1 MSEEQKLREYL
12 RRVTGDLRTAHRR
25 VRELEQRRRE
35 PIAIV
40 GMSCRYPSTVSLP
53 EELWQVVSSA
63 TDAISGLPTNR
74 DWDLEALYHPDPD
87 HPGTVCTTGGGFL
100 RDIAGFDPGFFGIG
114 PREALAID
122 PQQRLIL
129 ELAWEALEDA
139 GVVPTSLAGSATGVF
154 LGAIHQNYGPG
165 NQFAG
170 SGAVRAGEVEPL
182 SGVTLLGGRVSYMLG
197 LEGPALSVDTAC
209 SSSLVALHL
218 ACQALRRGECSLALA
233 GGVTVM
239 SHPSLLVGF
248 GRMRVLS
255 PDGRCRSFAASAEG
269 TGFADGAGLLALERL
284 SDARRLG
291 HRVLGVV
298 RGSAVNQDGASNG
311 LTAPNGPSQERVIGQ
326 ALADA
331 GLSPSDVDA
340 LEAHGTGTP
349 LGDPIEAQ
357 ALLATYGQNR
367 TDGPL
372 WLGSIKSNIGHCS
385 AAAGVA
391 GVIKMVKAFEHELL
405 PPTLHVDA
413 PTPHVDWSAGEVS
426 LLTESQ
432 PWSVGERTRRA
443 GISSFGVGGT
453 NAHVVIEEPPALER
467 VGVPRRVR
475 GRDGGGGVGGVQVE
489 ASGGA
494 QALGVDGV
502 SVLDGVS
509 VDGGVVSD
517 GVVDGGVV
525 SDGVVDGGVVSDG
538 VVDGGVVS
546 DGVVD
551 GGVVSDGVVD
561 GGVVSG
567 GVLGGCG
574 VVPLVVSGRGVG
586 GLCAQAGRLREFLVG
601 GGVRGLDGVPVG
613 GVGRPG
619 VGVVDVAWSLVSGR
633 AVFEDR
639 AVVLG
644 GDVGGLVAGLGAVE
658 CGDGGV
664 GVVRGVARGGRPVF
678 VFPGQGAQWEGMAV
692 GLLGSSVV
700 FRGLLGACGDVLE
713 GLVGWR
719 VEDVL
724 RGVGGA
730 PGLERVDVVQPV
742 SWAVMVALAGLW
754 RSFGVEP
761 GVVVGHSQG
770 EIAAACVAGGLS
782 LGDGA
787 RVVVLRS
794 RLLGRVLAGR
804 GGMVSVALDVEGV
817 RERLAGWGGRLGV
830 AAVNGPSSV
839 VVSGEVGAL
848 DEFLGVCEGDGVWAR
863 RVAVDY
869 ASHSV
874 VVEELREELVGEL
887 GGIAP
892 VSCGVPF
899 FSTCV
904 GGFVDT
910 AGLGGEYWY
919 RSLRE
924 RVRFEEAVR
933 ALAGDACAFVEVSPH
948 PVLMGAVGETLEDL
962 GVRERVGVLGSL
974 RRGEGGMERFVHSLA
989 DAWVWGAPV
998 DWGVLFEGSDPQR
1011 VDLPRYAFQR
1021 ERYWLSPGV
1030 GMGDAGG
1037 MGLGAADHPLLGAAV
1052 QLASGEGWL
1061 FTGRLSLQTHP
1072 WLADHAVLETVVVP
1086 GTALLELAMT
1096 AGRIAG
1102 CEVVEELT
1110 FEAPLVLA
1118 PGASVQV
1125 QVIVGA
1131 PDEHGRRQV
1140 TIYSRPHI
1148 EAEEMEEADGGWD
1161 RHASGTLLAGAA
1173 DLEAA
1178 ATTLGEAGVASDAG
1192 VEAQGPL
1199 TRWPPADAAELDVEL
1214 LYERLHGVGFGY
1226 GPLFQGVR
1234 AAWRREDEIYTEVAF
1249 GGATADTE
1257 RFGIHPALFDAAL
1270 HGLCFLTVEDGAEED
1285 TMPLP
1290 FSMGGVR
1297 VARRGAK
1304 SLRVR
1309 LARAGDG
1316 AMSVAVWDETGEP
1329 VLTVRSL
1336 TFRSVQAGT
1345 VGKARQRDRG
1355 ALLNPV
1361 WVEAPQLSPTAE
1373 FPRAAMLGDVAVPG
1387 LEGNRYAG
1395 MVDLAEAVE
1404 LGEPAPDV
1412 VFVEAPVTDADGGEG
1427 GLALAAHGGARQ
1439 TLALLQAWLAQ
1450 SRLLESQ
1457 LVLVTRDAVA
1467 FGNGE
1472 APDLTAATIWGLVR
1486 AAQSEHPERLAL
1498 VDLDVLAPAQEEG
1511 AGQPAWLA
1519 LLRADE
1525 PQLAL
1530 RGGRVYVPRLERLPS
1545 PSQGPPALDPD
1556 GTVLVTGGTG
1566 GLGALVARHLAGE
1579 RGARH
1584 LLLAS
1589 RTGLE
1594 AEGAGEL
1601 LAELRALGCDA
1612 RVAACDVTDR
1622 RELAAMI
1629 DSIAAEHPLR
1639 AVIHAAGVLEDG
1651 LLESL
1656 TDEQLERVMQP
1667 KVDAALYLHE
1677 LTEGLELAEFVLFSS
1692 LAGLIGGAGQ
1702 ANYAAANAFLDALA
1716 QYRGARGLAG
1726 KSIAWGL
1733 WEQQSGMTGGLDNLD
1748 RARMARL
1755 GASALSAENGLE
1767 LLDACCG
1774 AAEPLLVAAR
1784 MDFGALRKQARV
1796 GILPTLL
1803 RGLVPMPPRAG
1814 GGGSLARRLA
1824 VVPESEWDTVVL
1836 DLVRAQVAAIIGYS
1850 SAAEVDAER
1859 AFKDLGLDSLG
1870 AVELRNRLMQVT
1882 GLRLPSTLVFDR
1894 PNCTAIATLLR
1905 ERVEVAGGA
1914 RMARREVPLRRAG
1927 SEEPIALVGMACR
1940 YPGGVSTARELWDL
1954 LAEGRDAVGGFP
1966 TDRGWD
1972 LETLYDPDPD
1982 HPRTSYVREG
1992 GFIESIGDFDA
2003 DFFGISPREALTM
2016 DPHQRLL
2023 LEAAWEAFEDA
2034 GIAPLSLRGSQAGV
2048 YVGVTTSGYALKLPE
2063 KLEGLQLTGSSLSVA
2078 SGRLSYTFG
2087 LEGPAVSMDT
2097 ACSSSLVAM
2106 HLACRALRGGECTL
2120 ALAGGA
2126 TLMAGPGMFVEFS
2139 RQRGLALDG
2148 RCKAFAARADGVGWA
2163 EGVGLV
2169 VLERLSDAQ
2178 RLGHRVLALVRGS
2191 AVNQDGA
2198 SNGLAAPN
2206 GPSQERVIRQALLD
2220 AGLAAG
2226 EVDALEAHGT
2236 GTQLGD
2242 PIEAQAVLA
2251 TYGQERD
2258 NGPLR
2263 MGSIK
2268 SNIGHSIAASGVAG
2282 VMKMVLAMRH
2292 GLLPATLHVDQPS
2305 REVDWSA
2312 GEVRLLREPEPWL
2325 AGERPR
2331 RAAISSFGIS
2341 GTNAHLIIEEPPPA
2355 AAVLAPAGARD
2366 PGAPVSDVLPWLV
2379 SARSEAALRAQAKRL
2394 RTHLDAHPD
2403 LEPLDVAFSLAT
2415 ARAHHGW
2422 RAAIVAGDRERLLA
2436 GLSALSR
2443 GEPAGGVFEGRVA
2456 GARTA
2461 FMFTGQG
2468 AQRPGMGAGLYEA
2481 VPFFRQTFD
2490 EVCAELDRGREA
2502 LGSGRHGDE
2511 GQEPQRPLREIMFAP
2526 AGTPLAALLDE
2537 TELTQAALFA
2547 FEVTLARLLEAWGV
2561 KPDLLIGHSVGEVV
2575 AAHVAGVF
2583 SLADACTLVTA
2594 RGRLMG
2600 ALPQGGAMLALEAS
2614 EEEAVQSIERLGLR
2628 LALAAVNGPRA
2639 AVVSGDVDAIEQLAE
2654 EWREQGRQVKRL
2666 RVSHAFHSQHMDPML
2681 AGFREV
2687 VGALELNPPRIP
2699 VAGNLTGEI
2708 VADEAISTPEYWVRQ
2723 VREPVR
2729 FADGV
2734 RALEGAGAGRLLEVG
2749 PDGVLCAMGRECLGA
2764 DAEERVQFVPAQR
2777 AREPEVEALVRALAE
2792 VHTNG
2797 APVDWRAFFAGH
2809 AAKLV
2814 DLPSYAF
2821 QRQRY
2826 WLAANDAGGEVG
2838 AAGLGAANHPLLG
2851 AALQV
2856 AGGEE
2861 WLLTGRLS
2869 LATHPWI
2876 GDHRVLDT
2884 ILLPGTAFLELLFV
2898 AGRRVGM
2905 ELLEEVTLQAPLV
2918 FSQDAAAQVQVAI
2931 GELDEEGR
2939 RTVTIHSRVERS
2951 VQDPEGDQTPWTLH
2965 ASGVLAPTAE
2975 IDPAVGRLQAQ
2986 AWPPSGAE
2994 PVEIEY
3000 LYDRLAELGF
3010 GYGPSFQ
3017 ATRGAWR
3024 RGEELFVE
3032 AALSEQ
3038 QMVEAE
3044 SFRVHPALFDATL
3057 HTLFGQ
3063 PGSQGAGLPFAWSEV
3078 RLYRDGASSL
3088 RACVELSGPQTVRI
3102 TALDELG
3109 APLLSVGS
3117 MRGRPVDAGQLASA
3131 GGSRGGDSLF
3141 EHRWVQLA
3149 EPEAAAEELERCAV
3163 LGEARVPGI
3172 EAERYADLG
3181 ALLDAI
3187 EAGEPAPAVLFVD
3200 AVELAESREERASEL
3215 AAATRAVT
3223 ERAVELF
3230 RACLAEPALADARVV
3245 LLTRSAFAV
3254 TEGEQPNLASAP
3266 LSGLIASVQPEHPG
3280 RFLLVDIDG
3289 EEGEQAPWP
3298 TLLDAEEPNLA
3309 VRSGRIHAPRLIA
3322 VSPVEE
3328 GSTPVFDP
3336 AGTVLITG
3344 GTGGLGALVARHLVG
3359 AHDARHLLLVSRR
3372 GIEAPGA
3379 RELEREL
3386 CELGA
3391 EVDVAACDVADR
3403 QALGALIDA
3412 ISSAHPLTAVVH
3424 TAGVLDDGLLESLT
3438 AEQVERVMRPKVD
3451 AALHLHEL
3459 TASMELAAFVLF
3471 SSVTATIGSPGQSNY
3486 AAANAFLDALACHRR
3501 GRGLPGSALAWGLWA
3516 DTSGMAGQIGEAGM
3530 ARLGRLGMEALS
3542 SERGLQLL
3550 DAALAI
3556 DRPLLAPVALDT
3568 AALRAQARMGVL
3580 PAPLRGVV
3588 GEPAKRGRAARGS
3601 LARRLAGVSE
3611 AEREGVVL
3619 DLVRATVAAVLGH
3632 DSPHAIDP
3640 GRAFS
3645 ELGFDSL
3652 SAVELR
3658 NRLHLATGLRLPA
3671 TLVFDH
3677 PEPAAVARL
3686 LLERVAGS
3694 RRQATVL
3701 AHRSSNGND
3710 PIAIVGMSCRYPG
3723 GARNPTELWELVA
3736 SGVDAVSPFPVNR
3749 GWDVERLYDPDPNH
3763 LGTSYAREGGF
3774 LHDAADFDARFFGIS
3789 PREAVA
3795 MDPQQRL
3802 VLEVAWEAFEDAGIA
3817 PTSLRGTDT
3826 GVFCGVMYQDYGYVL
3841 SGSVNREEAEGHVSV
3856 GVAGSVV
3863 SGRLSYVFGLEGPAM
3878 TVDTACSSSLVALHL
3893 ASQAVL
3899 GGECSMALAG
3909 GVTVLANPALF
3920 VDFSRQRALAPDGRC
3935 KSFAATADGVGWS
3948 EGVGL
3953 LVVERLSEARRHG
3966 HRVLGVVRGSA
3977 VNQDGASNGLT
3988 APNGPSQ
3995 ERVIRQA
4002 LANAGLSTDEIDVV
4016 EGHGTGTPLGDPIE
4030 AQALLATYGQD
4041 RNADPLWLGSIK
4053 SNIGHTQA
4061 AAGAAGVMKMLLA
4074 MRHQRLPRTLH
4085 LDEPSPHVDWSAGEV
4100 SLLSESVSW
4109 PRGERPRR
4117 AGVSSF
4123 GVSGTNAHVIL
4134 EEPPQPAPPADT
4146 APSPPNVAE
4155 TPGTVQPPIS
4165 VWPVSARTE
4174 QALRAQAERLHGHLL
4189 EHAALSP
4196 ADVALTLASGRAQL
4210 ELRAAV
4216 AGGSREELLAGL
4228 AALAHEGSAPGL
4240 FTGKAV
4246 SGGIAF
4252 MFTGQGAQ
4260 RSGMG
4265 AQLYEAFPS
4274 FGVALDEV
4282 CAELDRHLERPLR
4295 DVMFAADGAPEA
4307 ALLERTE
4314 YTQPALFALEL
4325 ALFALVRSLGV
4336 KPDLLIGHSIGE
4348 LVAAHVAGVISLAD
4362 AAALVAARGRLMGAL
4377 PAGGAMFATDA
4388 AERAV
4393 AGDLEEYADQLA
4405 IAAVNGPRSVVV
4417 AGDAQAAERW
4427 ARRWRERGH
4436 KTKRLR
4442 VSHAFHS
4449 HLMEPMLDDFRRV
4462 AEGLRFAPARIPIVS
4477 NLTGELATAEIATP
4491 DYWVRHVRETV
4502 RFADGVDT
4510 MARAGVTR
4518 YLELGPDGVLCALV
4532 GQCLDSEDQADV
4544 LLCPTLRASG
4554 SEAKAFGGFL
4564 AQAHVHGVPVDWA
4577 AWCAGARAV
4586 ELPTYAFQRERFWA
4600 EADPG
4605 VGDVA
4610 GAGLVATGHPLLGA
4624 GVQLAG
4630 RDEWL
4635 CTSRL
4640 SLATHPWVGDHT
4652 VLGTVLLPGTAFVE
4666 LALAAGRQVGCEL
4679 LEELTLEAPLVLS
4692 DDAVQLQV
4700 NVGEP
4705 DEELQ
4710 QRPISIYS
4718 RSQSRAIDGLEAD
4731 TPWIRHASGAFATGS
4746 TEENAALERAAQ
4758 EEWPPAGATPIE
4770 IEFLYDRLAEA
4781 GLEYGPIFQGVKA
4794 AWRRDREIFAE
4805 VALEEQHANGA
4816 RLFGVHPALFDA
4828 ALHAGVGLAEDRRER
4843 SGTPLPFSFSGV
4855 RLHGEGSSALRI
4867 VTAPAGTDDGL
4878 SVIALDSTG
4887 APVLS
4892 VESVATRSIET
4903 NALAGARLAT
4913 RDALFALDWAEL
4925 PASAAEDRPSLRL
4938 ALLGELEVEGLDA
4951 ERHVDLEA
4959 LVEAL
4964 GEGDSPPD
4972 VVVAVLPGPSD
4983 VERVPQAAHDGAA
4996 GALAL
5001 LRAWLAERRLAD
5013 AQLVL
5018 ATRGAVA
5025 ALDGEVP
5032 DLAMAPIWGL
5042 VRSAQA
5048 EHPDRFLLVD
5058 LDPGGEPAD
5067 ELAWSELCGLEEPQ
5081 LALRGGKVLAPRLVR
5096 EASADTPA
5104 EPYDPAGTILI
5115 TGGTGGLGALLARH
5129 LAGVHGVPRLLLTS
5143 RRGLEAEG
5151 ASELVRELARLGCE
5165 ARVVSCDVSDREQCA
5180 ALIEGIAP
5188 KHPLSAVIHAA
5199 GVLEDGLVSSLD
5211 VEQLERVMRPKV
5223 DGAFYLH
5230 ELTKH
5235 LELSEFVLFSSAAGA
5250 IGSPGQSNYA
5260 AGNAFLDALAQ
5271 YRRAHAL
5278 AGRSLAWGLWE
5289 QPGGMAGGIDGA
5301 GLARLGRLGVL
5312 PLQSELGLELFDKT
5326 RAIDRALLV
5335 PARVDAVALRA
5346 QARGGMLPAL
5356 LRGLVR
5362 MPVRRAGGSL
5372 LRRLAGLPHEER
5384 ESAVLELVRSEV
5396 AAVLGHESAR
5406 EVDPQLTFTDL
5417 GFDSLGAVELRNRL
5431 TQLTGVRLP
5440 ATLVFDYP
5448 TTTAVVRHLVSKLI
5462 GVKSGAAAVVR
5473 RAAHMD
5479 EPVAIVGMSC
5489 RYPGGVHSPE
5499 ELWEMLAAGRDAVAP
5514 FPTDRGW
5521 DLERLYDPDPDHTG
5535 TSYVREGGFL
5545 DAPGEFDAGFFRIG
5559 PSEALAMDPQQRL
5572 LLETTWEALE
5582 DSGIDPDALRGSDT
5596 GVFCG
5601 LMYQDYGAGGGSG
5614 LPEEIEGYLATAAG
5628 GSVVSGRVAYT
5639 FGLEGP
5645 AVTVDTACSSSLV
5658 ALHLACQSVRAG
5670 ECELALAGGVTV
5682 LSSPMVFVG
5691 FSRQR
5696 ALAPDGRCKSFAG
5709 AADGV
5714 GWSEGVGLLVVERLS
5729 RALRLGH
5736 RVLAVVRGSAINQ
5749 DGASNGLTAPNGPSQ
5764 ERVIRQALANAGL
5777 STAELDVVEAHG
5789 TGTTLGDP
5797 IEAQALLATYGQDR
5811 DNGPLWLGSV
5821 KSNIGHTQAAAGVAG
5836 VIKMVKALEHQQL
5849 PRTLHLDEPS
5859 PHVDWSAGQ
5868 VRLLGQAEPWLA
5880 GGRPRRAAVSSFG
5893 VSGTNAHVIIEEAP
5907 PREGAAIG
5915 RASLN
5920 GSAGEP
5926 VHQGVADAGADV
5938 AVAGEHAA
5946 ERAPVLALA
5955 LSAKTEAALCGQAA
5969 RLRQHLLERP
5979 EVRLE
5984 DTAISLV
5991 VGRPRF
5997 EQRAAVVGD
6006 DREELLER
6014 LGALARG
6021 ESRAGVVRGAAG
6033 AGRTA
6038 FLFSGQGAQRPGMG
6052 SGLYGAFAV
6061 FRDALE
6067 EVCGELDG
6075 KVELDGVAGGLRS
6088 VMFAPEG
6095 SSEAALLDLTQFTQ
6109 VALFAFE
6116 VALFRLVESWGLR
6129 PDYVSGHSIGELVA
6143 AYVAGV
6149 FSLPDACALVA
6160 ARAQLM
6166 GRLPEG
6172 GAMFAVEASE
6182 EEVRA
6187 TLQGHEDNLSIAA
6200 VNGPRAV
6207 VVSGEERAALEWAA
6221 GWKEQGR
6228 KTKRLRVS
6236 HAFHSALMEPM
6247 LEGLREVAEGIAY
6260 SPPQIGVVSNLTG
6273 AVVGEELADPSY
6285 WVRHVRETVRFADEI
6300 QALRDAEVR
6309 HWIELGPDGVLCAL
6323 VSACVNESDGECAL
6337 LAPVVRP
6344 EREEPHTA
6352 VELLAR
6358 ADCHGLNVDWQA
6370 LYGDGRARHV
6380 DLPTYAFQRQR
6391 YWLQPRADAGDLT
6404 AAGLAVTAHPLLGAA
6419 VRVAGERDEWLFTGR
6434 LALSTHAWVADH
6446 AVFDTVLLPGTAFV
6460 ELALAA
6466 GREAGCE
6473 VLEELALEA
6482 PLVFGEEGGVQIQ
6495 VALAE
6500 PDELGRR
6507 TLTVHSR
6514 VEDAL
6519 ADSAQGEVD
6528 WTRHASGVLAPAHLS
6543 EEPAAHLAQL
6553 SGAWPPPGAVEV
6565 ETDGAYERLAGIGLD
6580 YGRMFQGLRKMWRGE
6595 RELYAEVALDRELA
6609 VEAGSFGVHPALLDS
6624 ALHASAL
6631 MLLNDASD
6639 ADADQAQPPSAGNGA
6654 GIRLP
6659 FAWSSVRLRAAG
6671 ASRLRICLA
6680 PAMSAEGSSAEGA
6693 ISLSAVD
6700 ETGELVVSVG
6710 SLATREVAPAQFA
6723 DRRAR
6728 NDSLFRVEWTP
6739 VANSTGL
6746 ERQAGELA
6754 LLSGEGSQL
6763 ARGIA
6768 TAAATPAVF
6777 GDLTA
6782 LRDALDGGAQPF
6794 AVLLDRCGESVRP
6807 GEELPERAL
6816 DTVCDVLGVVQG
6828 WLADERLRGRRLVV
6842 VTRDAVAARSGD
6854 CADGLA
6860 DAGVWGLL
6868 RSAQTEHPGT
6878 IVLID
6883 VDGREESWSALGRA
6897 LAAEEPQVAVRA
6909 GEVLVP
6915 RLVRASATGGDGDG
6929 ASVALD
6935 PERSVLITGGTG
6947 LLGGLLARH
6956 LVLEHGVRSLLLASR
6971 RGPGAPGAGELQA
6984 ELEALGAR
6992 VSVVACDVGERAAVQ
7007 ALLEEVPEEWPLGAV
7022 IHAAGA
7028 IDDGVVE
7035 SLTAER
7041 VRPVLASKLSAAWH
7055 LHELTGDMQLQ
7066 AFVLFSSAAGAL
7078 GSPGQGSYAAANAF
7092 LDTLAAYRRARGQ
7105 ACVSLAWGLWGAA
7118 GGLAGELDQASLT
7131 RIARAG
7137 VRPLSAVRGLELYDA
7152 ASALDEALLLPIDLD
7167 LVTLRRHAQAGLL
7180 PVLLRGLVRVPLARA
7195 AERGSLARRLADAP
7209 QAEHESIVTELV
7221 LAETAAVLGHSSVRA
7236 IDPELSFQELGFDS
7250 LTAVELRNRLNAIA
7264 GLRLEA
7270 TLLFDYPRPAQVVG
7284 HILEQ
7289 VSQSGAA
7296 PGALMDAELDRL
7308 QVGLSAIGEEEG
7320 ERQRVALRLQAL
7332 LEELRMP
7339 TAAGGVEVAE
7349 RIQSASAEEVLDFI
7363 DRELE
7368 TY

>member
-1 MSEEQKLREYL
+1 MSDEQKLREYL

-25 VRELEQRRRE
+25 VHELEQRRRE

-129 ELAWEALEDA
+129 ELAWEAFEDA
-139 GVVPTSLAGSATGVF
+139 GIAPTSLAGSATGVF
-154 LGAIHQNYGPG
+154 VGAIHQNYGPG
-165 NQFAG
+165 AG
-170 SGAVRAGEVEPL
+170 TVRAGEVEPL
-182 SGVTLLGGRVSYMLG
+182 SGVTVLGGRVSYTLG

-284 SDARRLG
+284 SDARRFG
-291 HRVLGVV
+291 HRVLAVV

-432 PWSVGERTRRA
+432 PWAVGERTRRA
-443 GISSFGVGGT
+443 GISSFGVSGT
-453 NAHVVIEEPPALER
+453 NSHVVIEEPPALE
-467 VGVPRRVR
+467 GVAAPRRVR
-475 GRDGGGGVGGVQVE
+475 GRRERDGAGVLDGIQRE
-489 ASGGA
+489 ASGEVQTA
-494 QALGVDGV
+494 GVDGV
-502 SVLDGVS
+502 AVGGVA
-509 VDGGVVSD
+509 VGGVV
-517 GVVDGGVV
+517 VGGVV
-525 SDGVVDGGVVSDG
+525 VG
-538 VVDGGVVS
+538 
-546 DGVVD
+546 
-551 GGVVSDGVVD
+551 
-561 GGVVSG
+561 G

-574 VVPLVVSGRGVG
+574 VVPLVVSARGEG
-586 GLCAQAGRLREFLVG
+586 ALCAQAARLREFLVE
-601 GGVRGLDGVPVG
+601 GGVQSLGRALVDG
-613 GVGRPG
+613 GVERSEVDPL
-619 VGVVDVAWSLVSGR
+619 DVAFSLVSGR

-658 CGDGGV
+658 RGEGGV

-692 GLLGSSVV
+692 ELLDSSVV
-700 FRGLLGACGDVLE
+700 FGGLLGACGDALE

-730 PGLERVDVVQPV
+730 PGFERVDVVQPV

-804 GGMVSVALDVEGV
+804 GGMVSVALGVERV
-817 RERLAGWGGRLGV
+817 EERIERWGGRLGV
-830 AAVNGPSSV
+830 AAVNGPSAV
-839 VVSGEVGAL
+839 VVSGESGAL

-874 VVEELREELVGEL
+874 AVEELREELLEALVGIE
-887 GGIAP
+887 P

-899 FSTCV
+899 WSTCV

-910 AGLGGEYWY
+910 AGLDGGYWY

-924 RVRFEEAVR
+924 RVGFEGAVR
-933 ALAGDACAFVEVSPH
+933 ALVGDACAFVEVSPH
-948 PVLMGAVGETLEDL
+948 PVLGVAVGETLEDVGL
-962 GVRERVGVLGSL
+962 EGRVGVLGSL
-974 RRGEGGMERFVHSLA
+974 RRGEGGLGRFVESLA
-989 DAWVWGAPV
+989 QAWVCGVGV
-998 DWGVLFEGSDPQR
+998 DWGVLFAGSGAQR
-1011 VDLPRYAFQR
+1011 VDLPTYAFQR
-1021 ERYWLSPGV
+1021 ECYWLSPGV
-1030 GMGDAGG
+1030 GVGDAGG

-1061 FTGRLSLQTHP
+1061 FTGRISLQTHP
-1072 WLADHAVLETVVVP
+1072 WLADHVVFESVVVP

-1118 PGASVQV
+1118 PGAPVQV
-1125 QVIVGA
+1125 QIIVGE
-1131 PDEHGRRQV
+1131 PDEHGRCQV
-1140 TIYSRPHI
+1140 TIHSRPQI
-1148 EAEEMEEADGGWD
+1148 EAEEIEEADGGWD
-1161 RHASGTLLAGAA
+1161 RHASGTLLADAA
-1173 DLEAA
+1173 DLEAG
-1178 ATTLGEAGVASDAG
+1178 ATTLGGGGVASDAG
-1192 VEAQGPL
+1192 AEGHGSL
-1199 TRWPPADAAELDVEL
+1199 TQWPPADAAELDVEL
-1214 LYERLHGVGFGY
+1214 LYERLREVGFGY

-1234 AAWRREDEIYTEVAF
+1234 SAWRREDEIYTEVAF
-1249 GGATADTE
+1249 GGAAVDTE
-1257 RFGIHPALFDAAL
+1257 RFGVHPALLDGAL
-1270 HGLCFLTVEDGAEED
+1270 HGLCFLTVEDEVDAD
-1285 TMPLP
+1285 TLLLP
-1290 FSMGGVR
+1290 FAMGGVR
-1297 VARRGAK
+1297 VARRGAQ

-1309 LARAGDG
+1309 LVRAGDG

-1345 VGKARQRDRG
+1345 VGKARQRERG

-1361 WVEAPQLSPTAE
+1361 WVEAPQVTPIAE
-1373 FPRAAMLGDVAVPG
+1373 SLRAAMLGDVAVPG
-1387 LEGNRYAG
+1387 LEGSRYAG
-1395 MVDLAEAVE
+1395 IVDLAEAVE
-1404 LGEPAPDV
+1404 QGEPAPDL
-1412 VFVEAPVTDADGGEG
+1412 VFLEAPVTEADGGAG
-1427 GLALAAHGGARQ
+1427 GLALATQAAARE

-1450 SRLLESQ
+1450 SQLLESQ
-1457 LVLVTRDAVA
+1457 LVLVTNGAVA
-1467 FGNGE
+1467 FGDGE
-1472 APDLTAATIWGLVR
+1472 APDLIAATIWGLVR
-1486 AAQSEHPERLAL
+1486 AAQSEHPGRLAL
-1498 VDLDVLAPAQEEG
+1498 VDLDVLAPAQEQG
-1511 AGQPAWLA
+1511 ARQPAWPA
-1519 LLRADE
+1519 LLTADE

-1530 RGGRVYVPRLERLPS
+1530 WGGRVYVPRLERLPS
-1545 PSQGPPALDPD
+1545 PPQAPPALDPD
-1556 GTVLVTGGTG
+1556 GTVLITGGTG

-1579 RGARH
+1579 RGARN

-1622 RELAAMI
+1622 SELAAMI
-1629 DSIAAEHPLR
+1629 DSIAAEHPLC
-1639 AVIHAAGVLEDG
+1639 AVIHTAGVLEDG

-1656 TDEQLERVMQP
+1656 TEEQLERVMRP
-1667 KVDAALYLHE
+1667 KVNAALYLHE
-1677 LTEGLELAEFVLFSS
+1677 LTEGLELAEFVMFSS

-1733 WEQQSGMTGGLDNLD
+1733 WEQKSGMTGGLDNRD

-1767 LLDACCG
+1767 LLDACRG
-1774 AAEPLLVAAR
+1774 AAEPLLVATR
-1784 MDFGALRKQARV
+1784 LDFGALRKQARV

-1803 RGLVPMPPRAG
+1803 RGLVRMPPRAG

-1824 VVPESEWDTVVL
+1824 GVPQSEWDMVVL
-1836 DLVRAQVAAIIGYS
+1836 DLVRGQVAAILGYS
-1850 SAAEVDAER
+1850 SASEVDAER

-1914 RMARREVPLRRAG
+1914 RVARGEVPSRRAG

-1940 YPGGVSTARELWDL
+1940 YPGGVSNAGELWEL

-1992 GFIESIGDFDA
+1992 GFVEGIGDFDA

-2034 GIAPLSLRGSQAGV
+2034 GIAPVSLRGSQAGV
-2048 YVGVTTSGYALKLPE
+2048 YLGVTTSGYALKLPE

-2097 ACSSSLVAM
+2097 ACSSSLVAL

-2126 TLMAGPGMFVEFS
+2126 TLMAGPTMFVEFS

-2220 AGLAAG
+2220 AGLSAG

-2236 GTQLGD
+2236 GTRLGD

-2251 TYGQERD
+2251 TYGQERE

-2312 GEVRLLREPEPWL
+2312 GEVRLLTEPEPWT

-2341 GTNAHLIIEEPPPA
+2341 GTNAHLIIEEPSLA

-2366 PGAPVSDVLPWLV
+2366 PGALVSDVLPWLV

-2394 RTHLDAHPD
+2394 RTHLDAYPE

-2415 ARAHHGW
+2415 ARAHHEW

-2443 GEPAGGVFEGRVA
+2443 EEPAGGVVEGRVA

-2481 VPFFRQTFD
+2481 VPLFRRTFD

-2502 LGSGRHGDE
+2502 LRSSRHSDD
-2511 GQEPQRPLREIMFAP
+2511 GQQPQHPLREIVFAP
-2526 AGTPLAALLDE
+2526 AGTPQAALLDQ

-2547 FEVTLARLLEAWGV
+2547 FEVALVRLLEAWGV

-2583 SLADACTLVTA
+2583 SLADACTLVAA
-2594 RGRLMG
+2594 RGHLMG

-2614 EEEAVQSIERLGLR
+2614 EEEAVQSIGHLGSR

-2639 AVVSGDVDAIEQLAE
+2639 VVVSGDVDAIEQLADV
-2654 EWREQGRQVKRL
+2654 WREQGRQVKRL
-2666 RVSHAFHSQHMDPML
+2666 RVSRAFHSQHMDPML
-2681 AGFREV
+2681 ADFGEV
-2687 VGALELNPPRIP
+2687 VGALELEPPRIP
-2699 VAGNLTGEI
+2699 VASNLTGEI
-2708 VADEAISTPEYWVRQ
+2708 VADEVISTPEYWVRH

-2734 RALEGAGAGRLLEVG
+2734 RALERAGAGRLLEVG
-2749 PDGVLCAMGRECLGA
+2749 PDGVLCALGRECLGA
-2764 DAEERVQFVPAQR
+2764 EAEERVQFVPAQR
-2777 AREPEVEALVRALAE
+2777 AREPEVEALVRAVAE
-2792 VHTNG
+2792 VHASG
-2797 APVDWRAFFAGH
+2797 APVDWRAFFAGQG
-2809 AAKLV
+2809 AGLV

-2869 LATHPWI
+2869 LATHGWI

-2884 ILLPGTAFLELLFV
+2884 ILLPGTAFLELFFV
-2898 AGRRVGM
+2898 AGRRVGL

-2918 FSQDAAAQVQVAI
+2918 FAQDAAAQVQVSI
-2931 GELDEEGR
+2931 GEPDEEGR
-2939 RTVTIHSRVERS
+2939 RTVAVHSRVERA

-2965 ASGVLAPTAE
+2965 ASGVLAPAAE

-3017 ATRGAWR
+3017 ATRGAWQ

-3032 AALSEQ
+3032 VALSEQ

-3078 RLYRDGASSL
+3078 RLYREGASSL
-3088 RACVELSGPQTVRI
+3088 RACVELGDRQTVRI

-3117 MRGRPVDAGQLASA
+3117 MRGRPVEAGQLASA
-3131 GGSRGGDSLF
+3131 GASRGGDSLF
-3141 EHRWVQLA
+3141 EHRWVELA
-3149 EPEAAAEELERCAV
+3149 EPEAAVEELERCAV
-3163 LGEARVPGI
+3163 LGETRVPGI

-3187 EAGEPAPAVLFVD
+3187 ETGEPAPAVLFVD
-3200 AVELAESREERASEL
+3200 AMELAESREEGASEL
-3215 AAATRAVT
+3215 AAAARAVT

-3254 TEGEQPNLASAP
+3254 TEGEQPNLAVAP

-3289 EEGEQAPWP
+3289 EDSEEAPWP
-3298 TLLDAEEPNLA
+3298 TLLDADEPNLA
-3309 VRSGRIHAPRLIA
+3309 VRAGRIHAPRLVA
-3322 VSPVEE
+3322 VSPAEE
-3328 GSTPVFDP
+3328 RSTPVFDP
-3336 AGTVLITG
+3336 TGTVLITG

-3372 GIEAPGA
+3372 GMEAPGA

-3386 CELGA
+3386 RELGA
-3391 EVDVAACDVADR
+3391 VVDVAACDVSDR
-3403 QALGALIDA
+3403 QTLGALIDS
-3412 ISSAHPLTAVVH
+3412 ISAAHPLTAVVH

-3438 AEQVERVMRPKVD
+3438 VEQVERVMRPKVD

-3459 TASMELAAFVLF
+3459 TESMELAAFVLF

-3501 GRGLPGSALAWGLWA
+3501 GRGLPGSSLAWGLWA

-3530 ARLGRLGMEALS
+3530 ARLGRLGVEALS

-3556 DRPLLAPVALDT
+3556 DRPLLAPVALDS

-3588 GEPAKRGRAARGS
+3588 REPARRGRAARGS

-3640 GRAFS
+3640 GRTFA

-3658 NRLHLATGLRLPA
+3658 NRLYLATGLRLPA
-3671 TLVFDH
+3671 TLVFDY
-3677 PEPAAVARL
+3677 PEPAAVARF

-3694 RRQATVL
+3694 RRQAPVL

-3723 GARNPTELWELVA
+3723 GARNSAELWELVA

-3749 GWDVERLYDPDPNH
+3749 GWDVERLYDPDPSR

-3774 LHDAADFDARFFGIS
+3774 LHDAADFDAGFFGIS
-3789 PREAVA
+3789 PREAMA

-3802 VLEVAWEAFEDAGIA
+3802 VLEVAWEAFEDAGIP

-3841 SGSVNREEAEGHVSV
+3841 SGSVNREEAEGYVSV

-3863 SGRLSYVFGLEGPAM
+3863 SGRLSYVFGLEGPAI
-3878 TVDTACSSSLVALHL
+3878 TVDTACSSSLIALHL

-3935 KSFAATADGVGWS
+3935 KSFAATADGVGWG

-3953 LVVERLSEARRHG
+3953 LVVERLSEARRRG

-3995 ERVIRQA
+3995 ERVIHQA

-4030 AQALLATYGQD
+4030 AQALLATYGQ
-4041 RNADPLWLGSIK
+4041 RRTAGPLWLGSIK

-4100 SLLSESVSW
+4100 SLLSESVPW

-4123 GVSGTNAHVIL
+4123 GVSGTNVHVIL
-4134 EEPPQPAPPADT
+4134 EEPPELAPPVDT
-4146 APSPPNVAE
+4146 APSPSNVAG
-4155 TPGTVQPPIS
+4155 TPGMVEPPIS

-4189 EHAALSP
+4189 EHAALGP

-4216 AGGSREELLAGL
+4216 VGGNREELLAGL
-4228 AALAHEGSAPGL
+4228 AALAREESAPGL
-4240 FTGKAV
+4240 FAGRSV

-4260 RSGMG
+4260 RPGMG

-4274 FGVALDEV
+4274 FSVALDEV

-4295 DVMFAADGAPEA
+4295 DVMFAADGSPEA
-4307 ALLERTE
+4307 VLLERTE

-4393 AGDLEEYADQLA
+4393 AADLEEYAGQLA

-4417 AGDAQAAERW
+4417 TGDAQAAERW
-4427 ARRWRERGH
+4427 ARGWRERGH

-4532 GQCLDSEDQADV
+4532 GQCLDPDAQADV
-4544 LLCPTLRASG
+4544 LLCPTLRTNS
-4554 SEAKAFGGFL
+4554 SEAKALGGFL

-4577 AWCAGARAV
+4577 AWCPGARAV

-4600 EADPG
+4600 EAETG
-4605 VGDVA
+4605 IGDIA
-4610 GAGLVATGHPLLGA
+4610 GAGLVAIGHPLLGA

-4635 CTSRL
+4635 CISRL
-4640 SLATHPWVGDHT
+4640 SLATHPWVGDHA

-4666 LALAAGRQVGCEL
+4666 LALAAGR
-4679 LEELTLEAPLVLS
+4679 
-4692 DDAVQLQV
+4692 
-4700 NVGEP
+4700 
-4705 DEELQ
+4705 
-4710 QRPISIYS
+4710 
-4718 RSQSRAIDGLEAD
+4718 
-4731 TPWIRHASGAFATGS
+4731 
-4746 TEENAALERAAQ
+4746 
-4758 EEWPPAGATPIE
+4758 
-4770 IEFLYDRLAEA
+4770 
-4781 GLEYGPIFQGVKA
+4781 
-4794 AWRRDREIFAE
+4794 E
-4805 VALEEQHANGA
+4805 V
-4816 RLFGVHPALFDA
+4816 
-4828 ALHAGVGLAEDRRER
+4828 
-4843 SGTPLPFSFSGV
+4843 
-4855 RLHGEGSSALRI
+4855 
-4867 VTAPAGTDDGL
+4867 
-4878 SVIALDSTG
+4878 
-4887 APVLS
+4887 
-4892 VESVATRSIET
+4892 
-4903 NALAGARLAT
+4903 
-4913 RDALFALDWAEL
+4913 
-4925 PASAAEDRPSLRL
+4925 
-4938 ALLGELEVEGLDA
+4938 
-4951 ERHVDLEA
+4951 
-4959 LVEAL
+4959 
-4964 GEGDSPPD
+4964 
-4972 VVVAVLPGPSD
+4972 
-4983 VERVPQAAHDGAA
+4983 
-4996 GALAL
+4996 
-5001 LRAWLAERRLAD
+5001 
-5013 AQLVL
+5013 
-5018 ATRGAVA
+5018 
-5025 ALDGEVP
+5025 
-5032 DLAMAPIWGL
+5032 
-5042 VRSAQA
+5042 
-5048 EHPDRFLLVD
+5048 
-5058 LDPGGEPAD
+5058 
-5067 ELAWSELCGLEEPQ
+5067 
-5081 LALRGGKVLAPRLVR
+5081 
-5096 EASADTPA
+5096 
-5104 EPYDPAGTILI
+5104 
-5115 TGGTGGLGALLARH
+5115 
-5129 LAGVHGVPRLLLTS
+5129 
-5143 RRGLEAEG
+5143 
-5151 ASELVRELARLGCE
+5151 
-5165 ARVVSCDVSDREQCA
+5165 
-5180 ALIEGIAP
+5180 
-5188 KHPLSAVIHAA
+5188 
-5199 GVLEDGLVSSLD
+5199 
-5211 VEQLERVMRPKV
+5211 
-5223 DGAFYLH
+5223 
-5230 ELTKH
+5230 
-5235 LELSEFVLFSSAAGA
+5235 
-5250 IGSPGQSNYA
+5250 
-5260 AGNAFLDALAQ
+5260 
-5271 YRRAHAL
+5271 
-5278 AGRSLAWGLWE
+5278 
-5289 QPGGMAGGIDGA
+5289 
-5301 GLARLGRLGVL
+5301 
-5312 PLQSELGLELFDKT
+5312 
-5326 RAIDRALLV
+5326 
-5335 PARVDAVALRA
+5335 
-5346 QARGGMLPAL
+5346 
-5356 LRGLVR
+5356 
-5362 MPVRRAGGSL
+5362 
-5372 LRRLAGLPHEER
+5372 
-5384 ESAVLELVRSEV
+5384 
-5396 AAVLGHESAR
+5396 
-5406 EVDPQLTFTDL
+5406 
-5417 GFDSLGAVELRNRL
+5417 
-5431 TQLTGVRLP
+5431 
-5440 ATLVFDYP
+5440 
-5448 TTTAVVRHLVSKLI
+5448 
-5462 GVKSGAAAVVR
+5462 
-5473 RAAHMD
+5473 
-5479 EPVAIVGMSC
+5479 
-5489 RYPGGVHSPE
+5489 
-5499 ELWEMLAAGRDAVAP
+5499 
-5514 FPTDRGW
+5514 
-5521 DLERLYDPDPDHTG
+5521 
-5535 TSYVREGGFL
+5535 
-5545 DAPGEFDAGFFRIG
+5545 
-5559 PSEALAMDPQQRL
+5559 
-5572 LLETTWEALE
+5572 
-5582 DSGIDPDALRGSDT
+5582 
-5596 GVFCG
+5596 
-5601 LMYQDYGAGGGSG
+5601 
-5614 LPEEIEGYLATAAG
+5614 
-5628 GSVVSGRVAYT
+5628 
-5639 FGLEGP
+5639 
-5645 AVTVDTACSSSLV
+5645 
-5658 ALHLACQSVRAG
+5658 
-5670 ECELALAGGVTV
+5670 
-5682 LSSPMVFVG
+5682 
-5691 FSRQR
+5691 
-5696 ALAPDGRCKSFAG
+5696 
-5709 AADGV
+5709 
-5714 GWSEGVGLLVVERLS
+5714 
-5729 RALRLGH
+5729 
-5736 RVLAVVRGSAINQ
+5736 
-5749 DGASNGLTAPNGPSQ
+5749 
-5764 ERVIRQALANAGL
+5764 
-5777 STAELDVVEAHG
+5777 
-5789 TGTTLGDP
+5789 
-5797 IEAQALLATYGQDR
+5797 
-5811 DNGPLWLGSV
+5811 
-5821 KSNIGHTQAAAGVAG
+5821 
-5836 VIKMVKALEHQQL
+5836 
-5849 PRTLHLDEPS
+5849 
-5859 PHVDWSAGQ
+5859 
-5868 VRLLGQAEPWLA
+5868 
-5880 GGRPRRAAVSSFG
+5880 
-5893 VSGTNAHVIIEEAP
+5893 
-5907 PREGAAIG
+5907 
-5915 RASLN
+5915 
-5920 GSAGEP
+5920 
-5926 VHQGVADAGADV
+5926 
-5938 AVAGEHAA
+5938 
-5946 ERAPVLALA
+5946 
-5955 LSAKTEAALCGQAA
+5955 
-5969 RLRQHLLERP
+5969 
-5979 EVRLE
+5979 
-5984 DTAISLV
+5984 
-5991 VGRPRF
+5991 
-5997 EQRAAVVGD
+5997 
-6006 DREELLER
+6006 
-6014 LGALARG
+6014 
-6021 ESRAGVVRGAAG
+6021 
-6033 AGRTA
+6033 
-6038 FLFSGQGAQRPGMG
+6038 
-6052 SGLYGAFAV
+6052 
-6061 FRDALE
+6061 
-6067 EVCGELDG
+6067 
-6075 KVELDGVAGGLRS
+6075 
-6088 VMFAPEG
+6088 
-6095 SSEAALLDLTQFTQ
+6095 
-6109 VALFAFE
+6109 
-6116 VALFRLVESWGLR
+6116 
-6129 PDYVSGHSIGELVA
+6129 
-6143 AYVAGV
+6143 
-6149 FSLPDACALVA
+6149 
-6160 ARAQLM
+6160 
-6166 GRLPEG
+6166 
-6172 GAMFAVEASE
+6172 
-6182 EEVRA
+6182 
-6187 TLQGHEDNLSIAA
+6187 
-6200 VNGPRAV
+6200 
-6207 VVSGEERAALEWAA
+6207 
-6221 GWKEQGR
+6221 
-6228 KTKRLRVS
+6228 
-6236 HAFHSALMEPM
+6236 
-6247 LEGLREVAEGIAY
+6247 
-6260 SPPQIGVVSNLTG
+6260 
-6273 AVVGEELADPSY
+6273 
-6285 WVRHVRETVRFADEI
+6285 
-6300 QALRDAEVR
+6300 
-6309 HWIELGPDGVLCAL
+6309 
-6323 VSACVNESDGECAL
+6323 
-6337 LAPVVRP
+6337 
-6344 EREEPHTA
+6344 
-6352 VELLAR
+6352 
-6358 ADCHGLNVDWQA
+6358 
-6370 LYGDGRARHV
+6370 
-6380 DLPTYAFQRQR
+6380 
-6391 YWLQPRADAGDLT
+6391 
-6404 AAGLAVTAHPLLGAA
+6404 
-6419 VRVAGERDEWLFTGR
+6419 
-6434 LALSTHAWVADH
+6434 
-6446 AVFDTVLLPGTAFV
+6446 
-6460 ELALAA
+6460 
-6466 GREAGCE
+6466 GCE
-6473 VLEELALEA
+6473 VLEELSLEA
-6482 PLVFGEEGGVQIQ
+6482 PLMLGEDGGVQVQ
-6495 VALAE
+6495 VAIAE

-6507 TLTVHSR
+6507 ALTVHSR
-6514 VEDAL
+6514 VEGAL
-6519 ADSAQGEVD
+6519 ADSAQSEVG
-6528 WTRHASGVLAPAHLS
+6528 WTRHASGVLAPVRVG
-6543 EEPAAHLAQL
+6543 EEPAAQLAKL
-6553 SGAWPPPGAVEV
+6553 AGVWPPPGATEV
-6565 ETDGAYERLAGIGLD
+6565 EIGGAYERLADMGLD
-6580 YGRMFQGLRKMWRGE
+6580 YGPLFQGLRKLWRGE
-6595 RELYAEVALDRELA
+6595 RELYAEVALDEESA
-6609 VEAGSFGVHPALLDS
+6609 AQAGSYGVHPALLDS

-6631 MLLNDASD
+6631 MLLNDASG
-6639 ADADQAQPPSAGNGA
+6639 ADADLAQPSSAGSGA

-6659 FAWSSVRLRAAG
+6659 FAWSSVRLNAAG

-6680 PAMSAEGSSAEGA
+6680 PAMSANGSSAEGA
-6693 ISLSAVD
+6693 LSLVAVD

-6723 DRRAR
+6723 HRPAPRE
-6728 NDSLFRVEWTP
+6728 SLFRVEWAP
-6739 VANSTGL
+6739 VANGTGL
-6746 ERQAGELA
+6746 EPHTGELA
-6754 LLSGEGSQL
+6754 VLGGERSEL
-6763 ARGIA
+6763 ASGIA
-6768 TAAATPAVF
+6768 TAAAAPAVF

-6782 LRDALDGGAQPF
+6782 LREALDEGTQHLT
-6794 AVLLDRCGESVRP
+6794 VLLDRCGEGVQP
-6807 GEELPERAL
+6807 GAELPERAL
-6816 DTVCDVLGVVQG
+6816 DTVCDVLAVVQE
-6828 WLADERLRGRRLVV
+6828 WLSDEQLRGRRLVV

-6854 CADGLA
+6854 RADGLA

-6868 RSAQTEHPGT
+6868 RSAQMEHPGT

-6883 VDGREESWSALGRA
+6883 VDGREESWSAVGRA

-6909 GEVLVP
+6909 GEALVP
-6915 RLVRASATGGDGDG
+6915 RLVRASGMGAVGADG
-6929 ASVALD
+6929 ASVSLD
-6935 PERSVLITGGTG
+6935 PQRSVLITGGTG
-6947 LLGGLLARH
+6947 LLGRLLARH
-6956 LVLEHGVRSLLLASR
+6956 LVVEHGVRSLLLTSR
-6971 RGPGAPGAGELQA
+6971 RGPDAPGAGELQA

-6992 VSVVACDVGERAAVQ
+6992 VSVVACDVGERPAVQ

-7022 IHAAGA
+7022 IHAAGV

-7041 VRPVLASKLSAAWH
+7041 VRPVLASKLSGAWH

-7066 AFVLFSSAAGAL
+7066 AFVLFSSAASTL

-7105 ACVSLAWGLWGAA
+7105 ACVSLAWGLWGPE
-7118 GGLAGELDQASLT
+7118 GGLTGELDQASLT

-7137 VRPLSAVRGLELYDA
+7137 VRPLSAVQGLELYDA

-7167 LVTLRRHAQAGLL
+7167 LATLRRHAQAGLL
-7180 PVLLRGLVRVPLARA
+7180 PALLRGLVRVPLARA

-7209 QAEHESIVTELV
+7209 EAEHESIVAELV
-7221 LAETAAVLGHSSVRA
+7221 LAETAAVLGHSSARA
-7236 IDPELSFQELGFDS
+7236 VDPELSFQELGFDS

-7289 VSQSGAA
+7289 VSQSGVA

-7308 QVGLSAIGEEEG
+7308 QARLSAIGEEEG

-7339 TAAGGVEVAE
+7339 AAAGGVEVAE